1 MGPVGP
7 SGTFSSAGFE
17 ERKACSFVDGKFKVP
32 AGTLIL
38 GTCEEAGVEGKDVVI
53 VMRP

>member
-7 SGTFSSAGFE
+7 TGTFSSAGFE
-17 ERKACSFVDGKFKVP
+17 ERKACSFVDGKFKLP
-32 AGTLIL
+32 TGTLIL
-38 GTCEEAGVEGKDVVI
+38 GSCAEVGVEGKDVVI